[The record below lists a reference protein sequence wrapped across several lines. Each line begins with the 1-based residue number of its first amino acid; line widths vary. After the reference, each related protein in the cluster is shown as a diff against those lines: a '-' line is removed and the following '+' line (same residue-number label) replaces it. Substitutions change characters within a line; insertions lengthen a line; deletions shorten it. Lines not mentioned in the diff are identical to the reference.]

1 MYHNSEQHRCKKSVI
16 IAKTLERNKMMQT
29 DLSHAQQLD
38 AQDPLA
44 SFRDRFLIPD
54 PSLIYVD
61 GNSLG
66 RMPKATKTLLE
77 DVQHTWSER
86 LIRSWGEKYIHI
98 AQQVGAKIAQIVG
111 AKENEVVIAESTS
124 VNLFKLAV
132 AALRSQPPTR
142 TKIITDDLNFPSDI
156 YILDGVCKLLGN
168 DYEIVVIKS
177 EDGIHAPAQQI
188 MDALGDD
195 TALVTLSHTVFKS
208 AYTYDMAAITDAAHD
223 AGALVL
229 WDLSHSV
236 GSVPVAL
243 NAANADLAIGCTYK
257 YLNGGIGS
265 NAFLYVRED
274 LQDKLEN
281 PIQGWFGQAN
291 MFAFDYAY
299 APKANIDRFLTGT
312 PNVLS
317 IAPIE
322 IGVNLLIEAGMEQI
336 RAKSLAQTEYLIALY
351 DELLAPL
358 GYQLNSPRDGE
369 RRGSH
374 ISLGHAKGWQIT
386 QCLIERMN
394 IIPDFRAPDNI
405 RIGIT
410 PLYTSFVE
418 IHTLVMRLKEIVEEG
433 LYGEFSAEIDP
444 VIT

>member
-1 MYHNSEQHRCKKSVI
+1 
-16 IAKTLERNKMMQT
+16 MQT
-29 DLSHAQQLD
+29 DKSHAQQLD

-44 SFRDRFLIPD
+44 SFRDRFVIPD
-54 PSLIYVD
+54 QSLIYLD

-77 DVQHTWSER
+77 EIQRTWSDR

-98 AQQVGAKIAQIVG
+98 AQKIGAKVAQIVG
-111 AKENEVVIAESTS
+111 ARADEVVIAESTS

-132 AALRSQPPTR
+132 AAVRHLSPSR

-156 YILDGVCKLLGN
+156 YILDGVCKLLGDN
-168 DYEIVVIKS
+168 YEIVVIES
-177 EDGIHAPAQQI
+177 EDGVHAPAQKI
-188 MDALGDD
+188 IDAIDD
-195 TALVTLSHTVFKS
+195 TTALVTLSHTVFKS
-208 AYTYDMAAITDAAHD
+208 SYTYDMAAINRAVHA

-229 WDLSHSV
+229 WDLSHAA

-243 NAANADLAIGCTYK
+243 NETNADLAIGCTYK

-265 NAFLYVRED
+265 NAFLYVRRD
-274 LQDKLEN
+274 LQGKLEN
-281 PIQGWFGQAN
+281 PIQGWFSQER
-291 MFAFDYAY
+291 MFDFDYKY
-299 APKANIDRFLTGT
+299 TPRSNIDRFLTGT

-322 IGVNLLIEAGMEQI
+322 IGVDLLIEARMARI
-336 RAKSLAQTEYLIALY
+336 REKSLAQTDYLIALY
-351 DELLAPL
+351 DQLLAPL
-358 GYQLNSPRDGE
+358 GYQLNSPRDKA

-374 ISLGHAKGWQIT
+374 ISLGHPAGWQIT

-418 IHTLVMRLKEIVEEG
+418 IHMLVMRLKQIVEEG
-433 LYGEFSAEIDP
+433 LYLAFSAEIDP
-444 VIT
+444 TIT

>member
-1 MYHNSEQHRCKKSVI
+1 
-16 IAKTLERNKMMQT
+16 MQT
-29 DLSHAQQLD
+29 DLSYAQQLD

-44 SFRDRFLIPD
+44 SFRDRFVIPD
-54 PSLIYVD
+54 PTLIYLD

-77 DVQHTWSER
+77 NIQHTWSER
-86 LIRSWGEKYIHI
+86 LIRSWGEKYMHI
-98 AQQVGAKIAQIVG
+98 AQEVGAKVAQIIG
-111 AKENEVVIAESTS
+111 ARANEVVIAESTS

-132 AALRSQPPTR
+132 AALRHTNASR

-156 YILDGVCKLLGN
+156 YILDGVCKLLGEA
-168 DYEIVVIKS
+168 YEIVVINS

-188 MDALGDD
+188 IDAIGPD

-208 AYTYDMAAITDAAHD
+208 AYTYDMAAITQAAHD

-236 GSVPVAL
+236 GSVPIAL
-243 NAANADLAIGCTYK
+243 NATNADLAIGCTYK

-274 LQDKLEN
+274 LQEKLEN
-281 PIQGWFGQAN
+281 PIQGWFGQSQ
-291 MFAFDYAY
+291 MFNFDYAY
-299 APKANIDRFLTGT
+299 DPKSSIDRFLTGT

-317 IAPIE
+317 TAPIE
-322 IGVNLLIEAGMEQI
+322 IGVNLLIEAGMERI

-351 DELLAPL
+351 DERLASL
-358 GYQLNSPRDGE
+358 GYQLNSPRDGA

-374 ISLGHAKGWQIT
+374 ISLGHQNGWQIT

-405 RIGIT
+405 RIGIA
-410 PLYTSFVE
+410 PLYTSFIE
-418 IHTLVMRLKEIVEEG
+418 IHMLVMRLVEIVEEG
-433 LYGEFSAEIDP
+433 LYGGFSADLNP
-444 VIT
+444 TIT